1 MADAK
6 GKIKVGKRSVDGL
19 PMAQKGQQVDYWDSD
34 LKGFGVRV
42 SHTSKAYFVMK
53 RVNGKLT
60 RVTLGKHGILTAEN
74 ARTAAIDALSELHK
88 GTDINREKA
97 QNRERGVT
105 LGDMLE
111 SYFMARQELKPR
123 TVTTYRDLFRLYLS
137 DWMSKPIGEITKDM
151 VAQRHLKISKK
162 GKAAANN
169 TMRTLRL
176 VYNFA
181 NELLDDTLP
190 VNPVKRLS
198 NTRQWFKVERRDSI
212 VAEADLPKWFTSVN
226 RLDNLTIRD
235 YLLLLLFTGARRTE
249 TASLSWS
256 DVDMGQRTFVLTKT
270 KNGKPLPLPMSD
282 FIYQIF
288 QRRAALRE
296 NDFVFPGTGKHGH
309 LVEPRKQMLKV
320 MDETGVKFT
329 LHDMRRSYTSAIDG
343 VVGYYELKRLLNHA
357 ANTNDVTAG
366 YVVKNVEK
374 LRPLMQRVTDT
385 LILAAHAWSPYEP
398 PIPAEPNPGIINL
411 AEKRRQRQAKEK
423 AQPATI
429 MVSQK

>member
-1 MADAK
+1 MGDSK
-6 GKIKVGKRSVDGL
+6 GKIKIGKRTVDGL
-19 PMAQKGQQVDYWDSD
+19 ALAQKGQQIDYWDSD

-60 RVTLGKHGILTAEN
+60 RVTLGKHGVLTAEN
-74 ARTAAIDALSELHK
+74 ARAAAIDTLSELHK
-88 GTDINREKA
+88 GIDINREKA
-97 QNRERGVT
+97 QSRERGVS
-105 LGDMLE
+105 LGDMLDR
-111 SYFMARQELKPR
+111 YFVARQELKPR

-137 DWMSKPIGEITKDM
+137 DWMNKPIEEITKDM
-151 VAQRHLKISKK
+151 VAQRHLKIAQK

-212 VAEADLPKWFTSVN
+212 VAESDLPSWFTSVN
-226 RLDNLTIRD
+226 RLENPTIRD

-249 TASLSWS
+249 TASLSWA

-296 NDFVFPGTGKHGH
+296 NDFVFPGAGKRGH

-320 MDETGVKFT
+320 IGETGVKFT

-366 YVVKNVEK
+366 YVVKNIEK
-374 LRPLMQRVTDT
+374 LRPIMQRVTGT
-385 LILAAHAWSPYEP
+385 LMFAAHAWSPWEP
-398 PIPAEPNPGIINL
+398 PSLLESTPGVINL
-411 AEKRRQRQAKEK
+411 AEKRRQRQAKQE
-423 AQPATI
+423 PTI
-429 MVSQK
+429 RQANHS